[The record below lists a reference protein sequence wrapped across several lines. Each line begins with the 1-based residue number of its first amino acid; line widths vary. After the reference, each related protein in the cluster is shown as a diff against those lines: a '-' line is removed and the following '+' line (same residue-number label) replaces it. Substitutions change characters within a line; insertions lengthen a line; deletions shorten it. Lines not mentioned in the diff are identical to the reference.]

1 MMAQEWVE
9 TFLVC
14 VNYDYQLGL
23 CMELSYNVEFF
34 NIELCNNLELSKEFD
49 LRKKS

>member
-1 MMAQEWVE
+1 
-9 TFLVC
+9 
-14 VNYDYQLGL
+14 
-23 CMELSYNVEFF
+23 MELSYNLECS